1 MPVDR
6 RLVVNVDWF
15 LVGACLILCAI
26 GVATI
31 LSATHTGRGMGL
43 EIKQVY
49 WILIGLLALV
59 ISVTIDYRRLT
70 DRALIL
76 YVIIVA
82 ALLYVLL
89 LGPRIQGTKRWILL
103 GPLQFQ
109 PSEFAKLVAALFL
122 AKVFA
127 ESKRESLGIREI
139 LGPGITIAVMVLL
152 IAAEPDLG
160 TAFCMMPPFLA
171 VAFLA
176 GLRPKAIAVMAG
188 AMIVVGALGWQFALK
203 DYQKNRIYTF
213 LDPNLDPKGAGYQKI
228 QSQIAVG
235 SGGLSGKGYKNGS
248 QAQLGY
254 LPARHTDFVFSVLAE
269 EMGFLGVIAVLG
281 LYLLVLWRSLESARV
296 ARDRVGAF
304 LAAGITAGLAF
315 QVVYNVAMVAGLV
328 PVKGLPLPFMSY
340 GGSSVIYS
348 FLAVGLILNV
358 RMRRFAN

>member
-1 MPVDR
+1 VPVDR
-6 RLVVNVDWF
+6 RLLINIDWV
-15 LVGACLILCAI
+15 LVGACLILSAI

-31 LSATHTGRGMGL
+31 LSATYTGRGGV
-43 EIKQVY
+43 EVKQVY
-49 WILIGLLALV
+49 WILLGILALI
-59 ISVTIDYRRLT
+59 ISVTLDYRRLT
-70 DRALIL
+70 DRAL
-76 YVIIVA
+76 
-82 ALLYVLL
+82 LLYVFIVVALVYVLL
-89 LGPRIQGTKRWILL
+89 FGPRIQGTKRWILM
-103 GPLQFQ
+103 GPFQFQ
-109 PSEFAKLVAALFL
+109 PSEFAKLVAALLL

-127 ESKRESLGIREI
+127 ESKRETLGLREI
-139 LGPGITIAVMVLL
+139 VGPGMTIAVMVLL

-160 TAFCMMPPFLA
+160 TAFCLLPPFLA
-171 VAFLA
+171 VAFLG
-176 GLRPKAIAVMAG
+176 GLRPKAIAAIAG
-188 AMIVVGALGWQFALK
+188 VLILFGGLGWQFALK

-213 LDPNLDPKGAGYQKI
+213 LDPSLDPRGAGYQKI

-235 SGGLSGKGYKNGS
+235 SGGLSGKGYKKGS
-248 QAQLGY
+248 QSQLGY
-254 LPARHTDFVFSVLAE
+254 LPARHTDFIFSVLAE
-269 EMGFLGVIAVLG
+269 EMGFLGVVAVLG
-281 LYLLVLWRSLESARV
+281 LYMLVLWRSLETARV

>member
-1 MPVDR
+1 VPVDR
-6 RLVVNVDWF
+6 RLLINIDWV
-15 LVGACLILCAI
+15 LVGACLILSGI

-31 LSATHTGRGMGL
+31 LSATYTGRGGF

-49 WILIGLLALV
+49 WILLGILALIV
-59 ISVTIDYRRLT
+59 SVTLDYRRLT

-76 YVIIVA
+76 YVFIVV
-82 ALLYVLL
+82 ALVYVLL
-89 LGPRIQGTKRWILL
+89 LGPRIQGTRRWILM
-103 GPLQFQ
+103 GPIQFQ
-109 PSEFAKLVAALFL
+109 PSEFAKLVAALL
-122 AKVFA
+122 MAKVFA
-127 ESKRESLGIREI
+127 ESKRETLGLREI
-139 LGPGITIAVMVLL
+139 VGPALTIAVLVLL

-160 TAFCMMPPFLA
+160 TAFCLLPPFLA
-171 VAFLA
+171 VVFLG
-176 GLRPKAIAVMAG
+176 GLRPKAIAAIAG
-188 AMIVVGALGWQFALK
+188 VLILFGGLGWQFALR

-213 LDPNLDPKGAGYQKI
+213 LDPSLDPRGAGYQKI

-248 QAQLGY
+248 QSQLGY
-254 LPARHTDFVFSVLAE
+254 LPARHTDFIFSVLAE
-269 EMGFLGVIAVLG
+269 ELGFLGVTAVLG
-281 LYLLVLWRSLESARV
+281 LYLLVLWRSLETARV

>member
-1 MPVDR
+1 LPIDR
-6 RLVVNVDWF
+6 RLLINIDWF
-15 LVGACLILCAI
+15 LVGACLILSAI

-31 LSATHTGRGMGL
+31 LSATHAGRGLGL
-43 EIKQVY
+43 ETKQVY
-49 WILIGLLALV
+49 WILLGVLALLV
-59 ISVTIDYRRLT
+59 SVTLDYRRLT

-76 YVIIVA
+76 YVFIVA
-82 ALLYVLL
+82 ALIYVLL
-89 LGPRIQGTKRWILL
+89 LGPRIQGTRRWILM
-103 GPLQFQ
+103 GPVQFQ
-109 PSEFAKLVAALFL
+109 PSEFAKLVAALLL

-127 ESKRESLGIREI
+127 ESKRESLGVREI
-139 LGPGITIAVMVLL
+139 LGPGMTVAVLVLL

-160 TAFCMMPPFLA
+160 TAFCMLPPFLA
-171 VAFLA
+171 VAFLG
-176 GLRPKAIAVMAG
+176 GLRPKAIAASAG
-188 AMIVVGALGWQFALK
+188 VLILFGGLGWQFALK

-213 LDPNLDPKGAGYQKI
+213 LDPSLDPKGAGYQKI

-248 QAQLGY
+248 QSQLGY
-254 LPARHTDFVFSVLAE
+254 LPARHTDFIFSVLAE

-281 LYLLVLWRSLESARV
+281 LYLLVLWRSLETARV

>member
-1 MPVDR
+1 VPVDR
-6 RLVVNVDWF
+6 RLLINIDWV
-15 LVGACLILCAI
+15 LVGACLILSAI

-31 LSATHTGRGMGL
+31 LSATHAGRGVGL
-43 EIKQVY
+43 ELKQVY
-49 WILIGLLALV
+49 WILLGILALV
-59 ISVTIDYRRLT
+59 VSVTLDYRRLT

-76 YVIIVA
+76 YVFIVV
-82 ALLYVLL
+82 ALVYVLL
-89 LGPRIQGTKRWILL
+89 LGPRIQGTRRWILM
-103 GPLQFQ
+103 GPIQFQ
-109 PSEFAKLVAALFL
+109 PSEFAKLVAALLL

-127 ESKRESLGIREI
+127 ESKRDTLGVREI
-139 LGPGITIAVMVLL
+139 LGPGMTIAVLVLL

-160 TAFCMMPPFLA
+160 TAFCLLPPFLA
-171 VAFLA
+171 VAFLG
-176 GLRPKAIAVMAG
+176 GLRPKAIAAIAG
-188 AMIVVGALGWQFALK
+188 VLIVFGGLGWQFALK

-213 LDPNLDPKGAGYQKI
+213 LDPSLDPKGAGYQKI

-248 QAQLGY
+248 QSQLGY
-254 LPARHTDFVFSVLAE
+254 LPARHTDFIFSVLAE
-269 EMGFLGVIAVLG
+269 EMGFLGVTAVLG
-281 LYLLVLWRSLESARV
+281 LYLLVLWRSLETARV

-304 LAAGITAGLAF
+304 LAAGITSGLAF
-315 QVVYNVAMVAGLV
+315 QVVYNVAMVAGMV